1 MSATSSASAVT
12 VAVRDAV
19 KDESEDDVEEDG
31 AACDHHHGDRVDLEL
46 AVGDPVRRQVH
57 QHARHVPDDDDG
69 EEGAE
74 RLGAVVP
81 ERVLL
86 AAGSAAKRLH
96 LSNFGSPSL
105 VEFVLRLNGIEGF
118 YRARLKG
125 GPQVA

>member
-57 QHARHVPDDDDG
+57 QDARHVPNDDDG

-74 RLGAVVP
+74 RLGAVVS

-86 AAGSAAKRLH
+86 AAGSAAKRLY
-96 LSNFGSPSL
+96 LSTLALLP
-105 VEFVLRLNGIEGF
+105 
-118 YRARLKG
+118 
-125 GPQVA
+125 

>member
-1 MSATSSASAVT
+1 MT

-19 KDESEDDVEEDG
+19 KDEPEDDVEEDG
-31 AACDHHHGDRVDLEL
+31 AACDHHHGDRVDFEL

-57 QHARHVPDDDDG
+57 QHARHVPDYDDG

-74 RLGAVVP
+74 GLGAVVS

-86 AAGSAAKRLH
+86 ATGSAAKCLP
-96 LSNFGSPSL
+96 LSTL
-105 VEFVLRLNGIEGF
+105 VLLPAQILLGFNGPEDF
-118 YRARLKG
+118 YRAGIKG